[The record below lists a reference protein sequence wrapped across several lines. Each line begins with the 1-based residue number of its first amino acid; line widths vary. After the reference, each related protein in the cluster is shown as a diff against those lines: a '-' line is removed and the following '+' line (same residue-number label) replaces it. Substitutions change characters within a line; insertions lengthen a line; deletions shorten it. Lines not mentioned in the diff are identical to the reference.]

1 MTNAIQGV
9 KRGLM
14 WAWGHKVRT
23 VVLLVVFTLLAPK
36 PIRSQFVDPCCA
48 ILATGLTTISSTLS
62 SVIGGGLN
70 SVLSIEKDISS
81 FEQTVVWPQNL
92 INQARSL
99 AGSVQ
104 GIFNQIQGVM
114 RIPVNSATL
123 PATQQFEQTLLSRD
137 PNQIAQTGAQYT
149 AVYGAVPDPTAASPQ
164 VRDITD
170 MTDAT
175 AQAAMKRAIEIDALA
190 DLELR
195 AADQI
200 NQSIQTAAPGS
211 APIIEAQ
218 ADAWL
223 VRANAYTQSATADLM
238 RVRQCE
244 KRSCQR
250 GRCTEADLQ
259 SPEEAVNRVLFSAT
273 PPNSAEWDRQRE
285 RYGRCVGRCR
295 DDSSPQFS
303 LQRVPGIR
311 LRWRCPDACDFRNQV
326 SVSGTRVRQLRC
338 RLSRR
343 QWNVQFRRQLPLQH
357 DGRRGSLRELDE
369 PVGPVLAD
377 QWEYIP
383 MESCHWPGFGSH
395 QPDLD
400 PERVR
405 PIPR

>member
-1 MTNAIQGV
+1 MINAIQGV
-9 KRGLM
+9 KRGLR

-23 VVLLVVFTLLAPK
+23 LVLLVVFTLLAPK

-70 SVLSIEKDISS
+70 SVLSIEKDISN

-238 RVRQCE
+238 RVRAIDLANASANVKNGAANAAAVQKQIYNLL
-244 KRSCQR
+244 KRQ
-250 GRCTEADLQ
+250 
-259 SPEEAVNRVLFSAT
+259 
-273 PPNSAEWDRQRE
+273 
-285 RYGRCVGRCR
+285 
-295 DDSSPQFS
+295 
-303 LQRVPGIR
+303 
-311 LRWRCPDACDFRNQV
+311 
-326 SVSGTRVRQLRC
+326 
-338 RLSRR
+338 
-343 QWNVQFRRQLPLQH
+343 
-357 DGRRGSLRELDE
+357 
-369 PVGPVLAD
+369 
-377 QWEYIP
+377 
-383 MESCHWPGFGSH
+383 
-395 QPDLD
+395 
-400 PERVR
+400 
-405 PIPR
+405 

>member
-1 MTNAIQGV
+1 MINAIQGV
-9 KRGLM
+9 KRGLR
-14 WAWGHKVRT
+14 WAWGHKIRT
-23 VVLLVVFTLLAPK
+23 LVLLVVFTLLAPK

-70 SVLSIEKDISS
+70 SVLSIEKDISN

-123 PATQQFEQTLLSRD
+123 PATQQFEQNLLSRD
-137 PNQIAQTGAQYT
+137 PNQIAQTSAQYE

-238 RVRQCE
+238 RVRAIDLANASANVKNGAANAAAVQKQIYNLL
-244 KRSCQR
+244 KRQ
-250 GRCTEADLQ
+250 
-259 SPEEAVNRVLFSAT
+259 
-273 PPNSAEWDRQRE
+273 
-285 RYGRCVGRCR
+285 
-295 DDSSPQFS
+295 
-303 LQRVPGIR
+303 
-311 LRWRCPDACDFRNQV
+311 
-326 SVSGTRVRQLRC
+326 
-338 RLSRR
+338 
-343 QWNVQFRRQLPLQH
+343 
-357 DGRRGSLRELDE
+357 
-369 PVGPVLAD
+369 
-377 QWEYIP
+377 
-383 MESCHWPGFGSH
+383 
-395 QPDLD
+395 
-400 PERVR
+400 
-405 PIPR
+405 